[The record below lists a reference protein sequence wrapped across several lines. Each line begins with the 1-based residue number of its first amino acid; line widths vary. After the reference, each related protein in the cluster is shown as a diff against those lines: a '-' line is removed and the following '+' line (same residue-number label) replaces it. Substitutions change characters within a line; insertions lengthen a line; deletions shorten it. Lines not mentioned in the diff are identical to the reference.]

1 MKSKFLNFCKVSM
14 VSILSVMLISVMSV
28 KQAQG
33 YYGGGLYGSSMYG
46 GLMGGM
52 YGSSMYGGL
61 MGGMYGGM
69 MGGMYG
75 GMMGGMYGSSMY
87 AGMMSPF
94 SLQNMY
100 YPIETGSGLTYQ
112 VPFLQIAPMLGM
124 AGMYNSLFPGLFNS
138 GSTSLSGYGRASQQ
152 VIAALSAALTADPV
166 LGPVLLADPVT
177 LSILAA
183 DAVLAAVVANDVF
196 WLSAHGWQV
205 LPPNILTAQPLLLS
219 KMAVSCTQCHSN
231 PASGVLLPIVPLP
244 TQLI

>member
-1 MKSKFLNFCKVSM
+1 M
-14 VSILSVMLISVMSV
+14 
-28 KQAQG
+28 
-33 YYGGGLYGSSMYG
+33 GGLYGSSMYG
-46 GLMGGM
+46 GLMGGQ

-61 MGGMYGGM
+61 MGGLYGSSMYGGLMGGLYGSSMYGGLYGSSMYGGM
-69 MGGMYG
+69 MGGQ
-75 GMMGGMYGSSMY
+75 YGSSMY
-87 AGMMSPF
+87 AGMNPF

-112 VPFLQIAPMLGM
+112 VPFLQIAPLLGM
-124 AGMYNSLFPGLFNS
+124 AGLYNSLFPGLFAS

-183 DAVLAAVVANDVF
+183 DAILAAVVANDVF

-205 LPPNILTAQPLLLS
+205 LPPNIPTVQPLLLS

-231 PASGVLLPIVPLP
+231 TASGALLPLVPLP